1 MEKNNFNLLLQNIN
15 TYAPNKISQ
24 TKNKF
29 LNEVNY
35 YLKESEDKKENNIKY
50 PRISMSQRYQK
61 NKPVL
66 PIIKTNNIGKGIKLT
81 HHVLTEANN
90 KNTRNKIVFNWNH
103 SNRNDF
109 INFKGN
115 MQKNFGIID
124 NMNYNNKYNKYKLS
138 FPNGFNKYN
147 IHLFKGAH

>member
-1 MEKNNFNLLLQNIN
+1 
-15 TYAPNKISQ
+15 
-24 TKNKF
+24 
-29 LNEVNY
+29 
-35 YLKESEDKKENNIKY
+35 
-50 PRISMSQRYQK
+50 MSQRYQK

-109 INFKGN
+109 IDFKGN
-115 MQKNFGIID
+115 MQKNFGNIG
-124 NMNYNNKYNKYKLS
+124 NMNYNNKYKLS